1 MAREDAPNSYS
12 KELPGIPGPYLKGSS
27 PALSEPEVPV
37 RRRSSASFA
46 LLS

>member
-12 KELPGIPGPYLKGSS
+12 KELPGIPGPGSS
-27 PALSEPEVPV
+27 PALSEPEVPL